1 MAAHNFTY
9 LFIDMGCLVI
19 PLLSSFHPSIRF
31 YKHWRF
37 ALPAL
42 VITASIF
49 IVWDIIFTCH
59 HIWWFNDYYVLGY
72 YLFHLPL
79 EEWVFFFTIPYAC
92 LFVYYCIGLLK
103 NTLLKSKWPKAVAT
117 LLMLLLS
124 IIALSNLNKT
134 YTSVT
139 FLSLTAVLFY
149 ARTWRVNMLQAFLS
163 SYTVSLVPFFLA
175 NGMLTGTGLSAPVVF
190 YNNAQNLSLRF
201 MTIPVEDFFYGMT
214 FQLINVLL
222 YEYLTTTHTRSRSQA
237 SLVG

>member
-9 LFIDMGCLVI
+9 LCIDMGCLLI
-19 PLLSSFHPSIRF
+19 PFLSSFHPSIRF

-103 NTLLKSKWPKAVAT
+103 ITLQKSYWPNAVAT

-124 IIALSNLNKT
+124 INALSNLSKT

-139 FLSLTAVLFY
+139 FLSLTAVLFC
-149 ARTWRVNMLQAFLS
+149 ARTWRVNMLHAFFV
-163 SYTVSLVPFFLA
+163 SYAVSLVPFFVA

-190 YNNAQNLSLRF
+190 YNNTQNLSLRV

-222 YEYLTTTHTRSRSQA
+222 YEYLKTTHVKNRSQA
-237 SLVG
+237 TLVG